1 MEKTYICEVKKQTGM
16 KKNSLLISLCVMMV
30 LLMSCTSSPVGKKA
44 TGLAYE
50 VVVVMKSAE
59 WEGPSGKALNRQL
72 TSDVPGLPQSEPAL
86 RVTYADPSQFNGLL
100 TYVRNILIVNIDPNI
115 YTKASLGFE
124 NDRWA
129 TGQVVVT
136 LTAPSEE
143 VFLEYLEANPRTL
156 VDFFVKVEMDRAV
169 ARVENEY
176 SSVVAEHLQANHNL
190 MLKAPA
196 DMTYYRDTT
205 DFFWASNNA
214 NTGRTDLIVYTFP
227 YTDPNTF
234 TADYLVAKR
243 DSVLKVN
250 LPGAFPDSY
259 MTTESRF
266 GVEYTP
272 ITVNGKYCGVLRGL
286 WKMVGDMM
294 GGPFVCHVRLD
305 EKNNRVVVA
314 EGFVFAPE
322 TDKRNFI
329 RRVEAS
335 LYTLCLPGEFNKQA
349 EPDKK

>member
-1 MEKTYICEVKKQTGM
+1 M
-16 KKNSLLISLCVMMV
+16 KKISLLISLFMFLV
-30 LLMSCTSSPVGKKA
+30 LLGACSSGPVGKRA

-50 VVVVMKSAE
+50 VVVVMKKAN
-59 WEGPSGKALNRQL
+59 WDGPSGMAVKKEL

-86 RVTYADPSQFNGLL
+86 KITYVDPSQFDGLL
-100 TYVRNILIVNIDPNI
+100 TYVRNILIVNIDPAI
-115 YTKASLGFE
+115 YTKASVSYE

-129 TGQVVVT
+129 NGQVVVT
-136 LTAPSEE
+136 LNAPSPEAII
-143 VFLEYLEANPRTL
+143 EYTEAHPKAL
-156 VDFFVKVEMDRAV
+156 VDFFVKAEMNRAM
-169 ARVENEY
+169 NQLQKDY
-176 SSVVAEHLQANHNL
+176 SAVVMDNLKNNHDL
-190 MLKAPA
+190 MLNAPA
-196 DMTYYRDTT
+196 NMTYYRDTT

-234 TADYLVAKR
+234 TAEYLIAKR
-243 DSVLKVN
+243 DSVLKKN
-250 LPGAFPDSY
+250 LPGSFPESY
-259 MTTESRF
+259 MATETRADVS
-266 GVEYTP
+266 YTP

-294 GGPFVCHVRLD
+294 GGPFVSHVRLD

-329 RRVEAS
+329 RRIEAA
-335 LYTLCLPGEFNKQA
+335 LYTLRLPDEFNKSVD
-349 EPDKK
+349 ETLDIPENKK

>member
-1 MEKTYICEVKKQTGM
+1 M
-16 KKNSLLISLCVMMV
+16 KRNSLLISLCMMMV
-30 LLMSCTSSPVGKKA
+30 LLMSCTSSPVGKRA

-50 VVVVMKSAE
+50 VVVVMKSTE
-59 WEGPSGKALNRQL
+59 WEGPSGKALKQQL

-86 RVTYADPSQFNGLL
+86 RITYADPSQFNGLL

-124 NDRWA
+124 SDRWA

-143 VFLEYLEANPRTL
+143 VFLEYMEANPRTL

-169 ARVENEY
+169 ARLEKGY
-176 SSVVAEHLQANHNL
+176 SSIVAEHLRANHNL
-190 MLKAPA
+190 MIKAPA

-234 TADYLVAKR
+234 TAGYLVAKR

-266 GVEYTP
+266 GIDYTP
-272 ITVNGKYCGVLRGL
+272 ITVNGKYCGVVRGL

-294 GGPFVCHVRLD
+294 GGPFVSHVRLD

-335 LYTLCLPGEFNKQA
+335 LYTLSLPGEFDKQA
-349 EPDKK
+349 KPNKK

>member
-1 MEKTYICEVKKQTGM
+1 M
-16 KKNSLLISLCVMMV
+16 KRNSLLISLCMMMV
-30 LLMSCTSSPVGKKA
+30 LLMSCTSSPVGKRA

-59 WEGPSGKALNRQL
+59 WEGPSGKALKQQL

-86 RVTYADPSQFNGLL
+86 RITYADPSQFNGLL

-124 NDRWA
+124 SDRWA

-143 VFLEYLEANPRTL
+143 VFLEYMEANPRTL

-169 ARVENEY
+169 ARLEKGY
-176 SSVVAEHLQANHNL
+176 SSIVAEHLRANHNL
-190 MLKAPA
+190 MIKAPA

-266 GVEYTP
+266 GIDYTP
-272 ITVNGKYCGVLRGL
+272 ITVNGKYCGVVRGL

-294 GGPFVCHVRLD
+294 GGPFVSHVRLD

-335 LYTLCLPGEFNKQA
+335 LYTLSLPGEFDKQA
-349 EPDKK
+349 KPNKK

>member
-1 MEKTYICEVKKQTGM
+1 M
-16 KKNSLLISLCVMMV
+16 KRNSLLISLCMMMV
-30 LLMSCTSSPVGKKA
+30 LLMSCTSSPVGKRA

-59 WEGPSGKALNRQL
+59 WEGPSGKALKQQL

-86 RVTYADPSQFNGLL
+86 RITYADPSQFNGLL

-124 NDRWA
+124 SDRWA

-143 VFLEYLEANPRTL
+143 VFLEYMEANPRTL

-169 ARVENEY
+169 ARLEKGY
-176 SSVVAEHLQANHNL
+176 SSIVAEHLRANHNL
-190 MLKAPA
+190 MIKAPA

-234 TADYLVAKR
+234 TAGYLVAKR

-266 GVEYTP
+266 GIDYTP
-272 ITVNGKYCGVLRGL
+272 ITVNGKYCGVVRGL

-294 GGPFVCHVRLD
+294 GGPFVSHVRLD

-335 LYTLCLPGEFNKQA
+335 LYTLSLPGEFDKQA
-349 EPDKK
+349 KPNKK

>member
-1 MEKTYICEVKKQTGM
+1 M
-16 KKNSLLISLCVMMV
+16 KKISLQISLLMFLV
-30 LLMSCTSSPVGKKA
+30 LLGACSSGPVGNRA

-50 VVVVMKSAE
+50 VVVVMKKAD
-59 WEGPSGKALNRQL
+59 WDGPSGKAIKQEL

-86 RVTYADPSQFNGLL
+86 KITYVDPSQFDGLL
-100 TYVRNILIVNIDPNI
+100 TYVRNILIVNIDPSI
-115 YTKASLGFE
+115 YTKASVSYE

-129 TGQVVVT
+129 KGQVVVT
-136 LTAPSEE
+136 LNAPSPEAII
-143 VFLEYLEANPRTL
+143 EYSQAHPKAL
-156 VDFFVKVEMDRAV
+156 VDFFVKVEMNRAIGQL
-169 ARVENEY
+169 EKDY
-176 SSVVAEHLQANHNL
+176 STVVMDNLKNNHDL
-190 MLKAPA
+190 MLNAPSN
-196 DMTYYRDTT
+196 MTYYRDTT

-234 TADYLVAKR
+234 TAEYLVAKR
-243 DSVLKVN
+243 DSVLKEN
-250 LPGAFPDSY
+250 LPGAFPESY

-266 GVEYTP
+266 GVDYTP
-272 ITVNGKYCGVLRGL
+272 ITVNGQYCGVLRGL

-294 GGPFVCHVRLD
+294 GGPFVSHVRLD

-329 RRVEAS
+329 RRIEAA
-335 LYTLCLPGEFNKQA
+335 LYTLRLPCEF
-349 EPDKK
+349 DKSVEGKLDIPESKK

>member
-1 MEKTYICEVKKQTGM
+1 M
-16 KKNSLLISLCVMMV
+16 KRNSLLISLCMMMV
-30 LLMSCTSSPVGKKA
+30 LLMSCTSSPVGKRA

-59 WEGPSGKALNRQL
+59 WEGPSGKALKQQL

-86 RVTYADPSQFNGLL
+86 RITYADPSQFNGLL

-124 NDRWA
+124 SDRWA

-143 VFLEYLEANPRTL
+143 VFLEYMEANPRTL

-169 ARVENEY
+169 ARLEKGY
-176 SSVVAEHLQANHNL
+176 SSVVAEHLRANHNL
-190 MLKAPA
+190 MIKAPA

-266 GVEYTP
+266 GIDYTP
-272 ITVNGKYCGVLRGL
+272 ITVNGKYCGVVRGL

-294 GGPFVCHVRLD
+294 GGPFVSHVRLD

-335 LYTLCLPGEFNKQA
+335 LYTLSLPGEFDKQA
-349 EPDKK
+349 KPNKK

>member
-1 MEKTYICEVKKQTGM
+1 M
-16 KKNSLLISLCVMMV
+16 KRNSLLISLCMMMV
-30 LLMSCTSSPVGKKA
+30 LLMSCTSSPVGKRA

-59 WEGPSGKALNRQL
+59 WEGPSGKALKQQL

-86 RVTYADPSQFNGLL
+86 RITYADPSQFNGLL

-124 NDRWA
+124 SDRWA

-143 VFLEYLEANPRTL
+143 VFLEYMEANPRTL

-169 ARVENEY
+169 ARLEKGY
-176 SSVVAEHLQANHNL
+176 SSVVAEHLRANHNL
-190 MLKAPA
+190 MIKAPA

-266 GVEYTP
+266 GIDYTP
-272 ITVNGKYCGVLRGL
+272 ITVNGKYCGVVRGL

-294 GGPFVCHVRLD
+294 GGPFVSHVRLD

-322 TDKRNFI
+322 TVKRNFI

-335 LYTLCLPGEFNKQA
+335 LYTLSLPGEFDKQA
-349 EPDKK
+349 KPNKK